1 MPPPHA
7 GELFPFRIRVDFF
20 FWQEAVVMSFIMI
33 KKRSGMEIDSKK
45 TVGYLIRIFGF
56 ALAIVSI
63 RFLFFFHKIKVC
75 RIVKNMNNSL
85 FSVCFLI

>member
-1 MPPPHA
+1 
-7 GELFPFRIRVDFF
+7 
-20 FWQEAVVMSFIMI
+20 
-33 KKRSGMEIDSKK
+33 MEIDSKK